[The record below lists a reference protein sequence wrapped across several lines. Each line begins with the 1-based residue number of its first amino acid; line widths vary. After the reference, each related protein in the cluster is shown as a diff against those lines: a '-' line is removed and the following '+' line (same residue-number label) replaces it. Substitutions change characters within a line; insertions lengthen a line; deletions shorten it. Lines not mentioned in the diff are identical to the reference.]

1 MTVLLETETLKIVE
15 VALAAAGSVY
25 LTVGY
30 EVELIV
36 NPLDDFVVVAG
47 WQVDTEEI
55 TISWDSSFTASK
67 FSTVLTGNSWNVTC
81 CCRASI
87 KCETDSSSRV
97 SSAGRDP

>member
-30 EVELIV
+30 EVDLIV

-47 WQVDTEEI
+47 
-55 TISWDSSFTASK
+55 
-67 FSTVLTGNSWNVTC
+67 
-81 CCRASI
+81 
-87 KCETDSSSRV
+87 
-97 SSAGRDP
+97 